1 MAKVQPSRA
10 TACCL
15 GRLGFLQLYSLEH
28 LLLTSYYLQF
38 TTYYLQLTTG
48 KGVFVL
54 AAHTD
59 PRVKADMAKT
69 SDAQHPQWLSAPQQK
84 VDSG

>member
-1 MAKVQPSRA
+1 MAKVPPSRA

-15 GRLGFLQLYSLEH
+15 GRLGSSQFYLLEYLLLIYY
-28 LLLTSYYLQF
+28 LLLT
-38 TTYYLQLTTG
+38 TYNLLLTTG

-59 PRVKADMAKT
+59 PQVKADMAKT